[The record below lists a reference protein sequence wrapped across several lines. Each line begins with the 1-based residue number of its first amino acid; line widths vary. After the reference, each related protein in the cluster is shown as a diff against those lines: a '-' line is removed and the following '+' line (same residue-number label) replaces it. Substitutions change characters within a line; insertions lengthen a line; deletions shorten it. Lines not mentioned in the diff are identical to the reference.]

1 MSWTVVKESK
11 RYSEHGSLGDS
22 SPVCLGGHRQFGL
35 CCMTDHDPD
44 FLKVSPVLPLLWSQ
58 LQPPL
63 AVLSLTGL
71 FKVIGTHA

>member
-1 MSWTVVKESK
+1 MLTS
-11 RYSEHGSLGDS
+11 GSDAPICPPLPWS
-22 SPVCLGGHRQFGL
+22 VPSGHRQFGL
-35 CCMTDHDPD
+35 CCVADHDPD

-58 LQPPL
+58 LQPRL